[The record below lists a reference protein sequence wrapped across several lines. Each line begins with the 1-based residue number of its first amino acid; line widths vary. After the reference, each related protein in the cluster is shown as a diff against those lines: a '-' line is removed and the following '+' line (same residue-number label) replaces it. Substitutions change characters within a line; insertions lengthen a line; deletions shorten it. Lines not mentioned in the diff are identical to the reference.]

1 MYPKRST
8 TLKKKEGRK
17 HTVPT
22 HPSAVMVL
30 ALGIFKKH
38 VGKGGRNTAWK
49 VRKAKWQLAHGLEAR
64 DSGGKAG
71 KFRKIQGGR
80 WRGVVWVRG
89 DGFHGEGHSLSLS
102 LAMRC
107 STVDRFMG
115 IALSPM
121 AQSKRESNG
130 GRSARAQFHRAW
142 NTDFII
148 RLLILRHG
156 RSSGPREPSIKF
168 SLEISRVRAAAGSTG
183 SMEIALEYIFEADG
197 GTGGSGQMNEWRASE
212 REKKKKR
219 KIERFCANR

>member
-1 MYPKRST
+1 
-8 TLKKKEGRK
+8 
-17 HTVPT
+17 
-22 HPSAVMVL
+22 MVL
-30 ALGIFKKH
+30 AVGIFKKH
-38 VGKGGRNTAWK
+38 VGKPGRNTAWK

-71 KFRKIQGGR
+71 KFRKIQGGK
-80 WRGVVWVRG
+80 GVAWVRG
-89 DGFHGEGHSLSLS
+89 DGFHGEGPSLSLS
-102 LAMRC
+102 FAMWC

-156 RSSGPREPSIKF
+156 RSSATGPREPSIKF
-168 SLEISRVRAAAGSTG
+168 SLEISRVRADAGSTDRWK
-183 SMEIALEYIFEADG
+183 SRWYIRG
-197 GTGGSGQMNEWRASE
+197 GWRNRSRGVDKWTNDE
-212 REKKKKR
+212 RAEDRKKKK

>member
-102 LAMRC
+102 LSRC
-107 STVDRFMG
+107 GAQRWTG
-115 IALSPM
+115 LWALRSRPWRNQSENRM
-121 AQSKRESNG
+121 AG
-130 GRSARAQFHRAW
+130 GAPERNFTGHETLTS
-142 NTDFII
+142 
-148 RLLILRHG
+148 L
-156 RSSGPREPSIKF
+156 SG
-168 SLEISRVRAAAGSTG
+168 
-183 SMEIALEYIFEADG
+183 
-197 GTGGSGQMNEWRASE
+197 
-212 REKKKKR
+212 
-219 KIERFCANR
+219 C

>member
-1 MYPKRST
+1 
-8 TLKKKEGRK
+8 
-17 HTVPT
+17 
-22 HPSAVMVL
+22 MVL
-30 ALGIFKKH
+30 AVGIFKKH
-38 VGKGGRNTAWK
+38 VGKPGRNTAWK

-71 KFRKIQGGR
+71 KFWKIQGGR
-80 WRGVVWVRG
+80 VWRGFVAMVFTG
-89 DGFHGEGHSLSLS
+89 KAPLSLS
-102 LAMRC
+102 LAMWC

-156 RSSGPREPSIKF
+156 RSSATGPREPSIKF
-168 SLEISRVRAAAGSTG
+168 SLEISRVRADAGSTDRWK
-183 SMEIALEYIFEADG
+183 SRWYIRG
-197 GTGGSGQMNEWRASE
+197 GWRNRSGGVDKWTNDERAE
-212 REKKKKR
+212 DRKKKK
-219 KIERFCANR
+219 K